1 MDQGRIHPRLLGAV
15 LAVMQMALAVQ
26 IILQAF
32 GDRGIVP
39 SKGVK

>member
-1 MDQGRIHPRLLGAV
+1 
-15 LAVMQMALAVQ
+15 MQVALAVQ

>member
-1 MDQGRIHPRLLGAV
+1 V
-15 LAVMQMALAVQ
+15 ALAVQ
-26 IILQAF
+26 IVLQAF